1 MSFADGMHVETLV
14 VAKVETPFFKR
25 RKEVF
30 QNSFRAHLSDY
41 PKPPRER

>member
-1 MSFADGMHVETLV
+1 MSFADGMHVETA